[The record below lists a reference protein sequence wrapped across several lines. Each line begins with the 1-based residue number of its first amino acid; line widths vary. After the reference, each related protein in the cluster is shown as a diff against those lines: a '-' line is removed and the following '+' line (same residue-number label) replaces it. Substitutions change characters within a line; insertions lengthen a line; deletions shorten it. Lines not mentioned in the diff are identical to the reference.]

1 MGKKNPN
8 KSKEPVVKTK
18 EVEENSDFPETQTEI
33 SSGEF
38 NYELKIP
45 QERVGVLI
53 GTAGETKK
61 QIEEQTGCKL
71 EASREGD
78 VVVFGDDGLKI
89 YLAKDI
95 VKAIA
100 RGFNPKIALQ
110 LLKPDY
116 TFEMVDLTNYSGK
129 NKNDQQRLKGRV
141 IGKGG
146 KSREEIERLTDTYIS
161 VYGKTISIIGEI
173 GKTALARQAIG
184 MLLDGAM
191 HKTVY
196 HYLEKKRKDEI
207 FAGVNP
213 FAGKKEL
220 A

>member
-8 KSKEPVVKTK
+8 TK
-18 EVEENSDFPETQTEI
+18 AEKVETKIGLEENSDFPETQTEI
-33 SSGEF
+33 SANEF
-38 NYELKIP
+38 TYELKIP

-71 EASREGD
+71 EISPEGD
-78 VVVFGDDGLKI
+78 VMILGDDGMKI
-89 YLAKDI
+89 YIAKDV

-110 LLKPDY
+110 LLKPDFV
-116 TFEMVDLTNYSGK
+116 FEMIDLTNYSGK

-161 VYGKTISIIGEI
+161 VYGKTISLIGEI

-196 HYLEKKRKDEI
+196 HHLEKKRKEEI
-207 FAGVNP
+207 FSGINP
-213 FAGKKEL
+213 FVMKKE
-220 A
+220 